1 MKNIEDQLAII
12 KRGCAEIIYEKE
24 LIDKLQKKSKL
35 VIKLGLD
42 PTMPD
47 MHLGHT
53 VVLNKLRQFQELG
66 HEIVFLIGDYTA
78 CIGDPSGRDVTR
90 PAVNKKDIIKN
101 SKIYQK
107 EIFKIL
113 DKAKTRIE
121 FNSKWLGEFSAEAL
135 IKLASSQTVARMLE
149 RDDFDKRYKSNQPIS
164 IHEFIYPLLQGYDSV
179 SLKSDVELGG
189 TDQKFNLLLGRKLQ
203 EQNDIEPQICIML
216 PILEGLDGIKKMSK
230 SYDNYI
236 SISEN
241 PKDML
246 NPGKAFKENPRV
258 DCNADIEITGI
269 SPMFGGQAVRK
280 DGQPLNQDP
289 EKSFSKAHYEQHT
302 AGKGTINI
310 AGDEWTVDGLGL
322 RDKSWG
328 PRYWQAIEW
337 YRWLTIN
344 INNEIGFMF
353 SIVHQSE
360 NSERR
365 GGIVLKDGRY
375 ETIKDCKIE
384 TEYDDDNF
392 QKTFTAWAKTDD
404 DEYEVK
410 GHVLSLIPLRNRR
423 TTPDGESLVT
433 RITEGMTEYT
443 YEGIVGYGMSEYLDQ
458 VIDGKPIG
466 P

>member
-12 KRGCAEIIYEKE
+12 KRGCAEIINEKE

-121 FNSKWLGEFSAEAL
+121 FNSKWLGKFSAEDL

-236 SISEN
+236 SISES
-241 PKDML
+241 PKDMF
-246 NPGKAFKENPRV
+246 GKIMSISDELMWRYYELLSFKDISAIDNYKKGTKNNSINPRDV
-258 DCNADIEITGI
+258 KLDLAAEIVERFHGFDESVSARENFLKQFQKGEVTEDTPLVEINSSSLDII
-269 SPMFGGQAVRK
+269 SILVSASNILSSTSEARRLIKQNAVR
-280 DGQPLNQDP
+280 
-289 EKSFSKAHYEQHT
+289 
-302 AGKGTINI
+302 
-310 AGDEWTVDGLGL
+310 
-322 RDKSWG
+322 
-328 PRYWQAIEW
+328 
-337 YRWLTIN
+337 
-344 INNEIGFMF
+344 INNEVI
-353 SIVHQSE
+353 
-360 NSERR
+360 NSNDY
-365 GGIVLKDGRY
+365 IYPSKDEFILNVGKKKVFKIR
-375 ETIKDCKIE
+375 IK
-384 TEYDDDNF
+384 
-392 QKTFTAWAKTDD
+392 
-404 DEYEVK
+404 
-410 GHVLSLIPLRNRR
+410 
-423 TTPDGESLVT
+423 
-433 RITEGMTEYT
+433 
-443 YEGIVGYGMSEYLDQ
+443 
-458 VIDGKPIG
+458 
-466 P
+466 

>member
-1 MKNIEDQLAII
+1 MKNIEDQLATI
-12 KRGCAEIIYEKE
+12 KRGCAEIINEKE

-121 FNSKWLGEFSAEAL
+121 FNSKWLGKFSAEDL

-241 PKDML
+241 PKDMF
-246 NPGKAFKENPRV
+246 GKIMSISDELMWRYYELLSFKDISAIDNYKKGTKNNSINPRDV
-258 DCNADIEITGI
+258 KLDLAAEIVERFHGFDESVSARENFLKQFQKGEVTEDTPLVEINSSSLDII
-269 SPMFGGQAVRK
+269 SILVSASNILSSTSEARRLIKQNAVR
-280 DGQPLNQDP
+280 
-289 EKSFSKAHYEQHT
+289 
-302 AGKGTINI
+302 
-310 AGDEWTVDGLGL
+310 
-322 RDKSWG
+322 
-328 PRYWQAIEW
+328 
-337 YRWLTIN
+337 
-344 INNEIGFMF
+344 INNEVI
-353 SIVHQSE
+353 
-360 NSERR
+360 NSNDY
-365 GGIVLKDGRY
+365 IYPSKDEFILNVGKKKVFKIR
-375 ETIKDCKIE
+375 IK
-384 TEYDDDNF
+384 
-392 QKTFTAWAKTDD
+392 
-404 DEYEVK
+404 
-410 GHVLSLIPLRNRR
+410 
-423 TTPDGESLVT
+423 
-433 RITEGMTEYT
+433 
-443 YEGIVGYGMSEYLDQ
+443 
-458 VIDGKPIG
+458 
-466 P
+466 